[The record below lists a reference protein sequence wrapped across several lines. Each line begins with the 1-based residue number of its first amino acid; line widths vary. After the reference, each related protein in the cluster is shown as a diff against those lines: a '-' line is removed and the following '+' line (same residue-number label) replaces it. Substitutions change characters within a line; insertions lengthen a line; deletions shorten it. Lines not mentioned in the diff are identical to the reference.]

1 MIAMLRPWVGK
12 LYVRVLIG
20 IFVGLLLGLLAP
32 NIAVTL
38 QPLADGFI
46 KLIKMLLAP
55 IIFGTVVLGMAKMGN
70 ITEVGR
76 IGVRAL
82 IYFEALSTI
91 ALVIGLVVVN
101 VVQPGVGMNIDPT
114 RIDAGAISSYTKAAE
129 SHGSTVQFFILTT
142 YRFRPE
148 VVDGGR
154 LGMVE
159 ARSWTE
165 RVLGWV
171 GSSMRPGASAGCW
184 ASGCRGNARRNGR
197 TSRFWLRPC

>member
-1 MIAMLRPWVGK
+1 MGEPPL
-12 LYVRVLIG
+12 VRSRAGRGHRNLH
-20 IFVGLLLGLLAP
+20 ATR
-32 NIAVTL
+32 ADAHERADL
-38 QPLADGFI
+38 QEL
-46 KLIKMLLAP
+46 
-55 IIFGTVVLGMAKMGN
+55 
-70 ITEVGR
+70 E
-76 IGVRAL
+76 
-82 IYFEALSTI
+82 
-91 ALVIGLVVVN
+91 
-101 VVQPGVGMNIDPT
+101 
-114 RIDAGAISSYTKAAE
+114 
-129 SHGSTVQFFILTT
+129 LTT

>member
-1 MIAMLRPWVGK
+1 MLTRMTEEDWAT
-12 LYVRVLIG
+12 VLEVFRG
-20 IFVGLLLGLLAP
+20 CRFQRGAKGQNDRIFLE
-32 NIAVTL
+32 AVHY
-38 QPLADGFI
+38 FC
-46 KLIKMLLAP
+46 
-55 IIFGTVVLGMAKMGN
+55 VHN
-70 ITEVGR
+70 ITW
-76 IGVRAL
+76 RAL
-82 IYFEALSTI
+82 
-91 ALVIGLVVVN
+91 
-101 VVQPGVGMNIDPT
+101 P
-114 RIDAGAISSYTKAAE
+114 AE
-129 SHGSTVQFFILTT
+129 CGNWNSVWKRLTT

-197 TSRFWLRPC
+197 ISRFWLRPC

>member
-1 MIAMLRPWVGK
+1 MHRH
-12 LYVRVLIG
+12 
-20 IFVGLLLGLLAP
+20 GLHLSRTQE
-32 NIAVTL
+32 VMQR
-38 QPLADGFI
+38 QP
-46 KLIKMLLAP
+46 
-55 IIFGTVVLGMAKMGN
+55 
-70 ITEVGR
+70 
-76 IGVRAL
+76 
-82 IYFEALSTI
+82 EALKVS
-91 ALVIGLVVVN
+91 N
-101 VVQPGVGMNIDPT
+101 RKM
-114 RIDAGAISSYTKAAE
+114 
-129 SHGSTVQFFILTT
+129 STVKIHRVERLWCDNCDRSVQVWVYSLTT

>member
-1 MIAMLRPWVGK
+1 M
-12 LYVRVLIG
+12 
-20 IFVGLLLGLLAP
+20 
-32 NIAVTL
+32 
-38 QPLADGFI
+38 
-46 KLIKMLLAP
+46 
-55 IIFGTVVLGMAKMGN
+55 
-70 ITEVGR
+70 TENLK
-76 IGVRAL
+76 IGVNRFGGKA
-82 IYFEALSTI
+82 
-91 ALVIGLVVVN
+91 G
-101 VVQPGVGMNIDPT
+101 GVEFKKLRGTSIETAPQHDPVLT
-114 RIDAGAISSYTKAAE
+114 
-129 SHGSTVQFFILTT
+129 LTT